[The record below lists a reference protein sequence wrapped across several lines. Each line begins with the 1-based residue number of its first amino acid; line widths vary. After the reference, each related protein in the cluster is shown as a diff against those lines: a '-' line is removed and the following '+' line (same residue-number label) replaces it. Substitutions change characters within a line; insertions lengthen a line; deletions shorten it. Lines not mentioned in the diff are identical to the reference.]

1 MGKLPTGR
9 YLLGAPAW
17 RVPAVGSSLE
27 AFLEE
32 VALALRP
39 RPGKRVVR
47 GRGLGAAPDSV
58 SRLPLRGTSGMGT
71 GSRAPFLPGH
81 VLVRGARVS
90 RPRVAGRAVAAA
102 CAAGAG
108 GSVTRRRAE
117 RAEPEGRGGAESSA
131 EQPLP
136 AAAADPGPGPRPG
149 SMDRSSLLQLIQEQ
163 LDPENTG
170 FIGADTFTGLV
181 HRHEL
186 PLDPAKLDM
195 LVALAQSNERGQV
208 CYQELAD
215 LISSK
220 RSSSFKRAIANG
232 QRALPRDGLL
242 DEPGLGVYKRFVRY
256 VAYEIL
262 PREVDR
268 HWYFYRH
275 RSCPPPVFMASVTL
289 AQIIVFLCYGA
300 RLNKWVL
307 QTYHPEYMKSPLVYH
322 PGHRARAWRFLT
334 YMFMH
339 VGLEQLGF
347 NALLQLMIGVPL
359 EMVHGLLRISLL
371 YLAGVLAG
379 SLTVSITD
387 MRAPVVGGSGGV
399 YALCSAHLA
408 NVVMNWAGMRCPYK
422 LLRMVLALVCM
433 SSEVGRAVW
442 LRFSPPLP
450 ASGPQPS
457 FMAHLAGAV
466 VGVSMG
472 LTILRSYEER
482 LRDQCGWWVV
492 LLAYGTFLLFAIF
505 WNIFAYDLLGAHI
518 PPPP

>member
-1 MGKLPTGR
+1 M
-9 YLLGAPAW
+9 LGCQDGQVAC
-17 RVPAVGSSLE
+17 REVPSGSPRLESPSSGLFPE
-27 AFLEE
+27 AFPEE
-32 VALALRP
+32 VALALTP
-39 RPGKRVVR
+39 RPGKRVVCR
-47 GRGLGAAPDSV
+47 RVLGTARDSV
-58 SRLPLRGTSGMGT
+58 SRLPLRGTSRMGI

-90 RPRVAGRAVAAA
+90 RPRVAGRASVA

-108 GSVTRRRAE
+108 GSVTRRRTE

-149 SMDRSSLLQLIQEQ
+149 SMDRSSLLQLIQEQQ

-208 CYQELAD
+208 CYQELVD
-215 LISSK
+215 L
-220 RSSSFKRAIANG
+220 
-232 QRALPRDGLL
+232 
-242 DEPGLGVYKRFVRY
+242 
-256 VAYEIL
+256 
-262 PREVDR
+262 
-268 HWYFYRH
+268 
-275 RSCPPPVFMASVTL
+275 
-289 AQIIVFLCYGA
+289 IIVFLCYGA